1 MANFIGLSNDKTQRI
16 NKRWNCQNSFKGNE
30 NCVFSRFER
39 GGTIRY
45 SLYKETSE
53 SLNEKEDMKKIV
65 KVAMKKLYNWVFF
78 NGFWQSCLQFP
89 LSVSTRWRPQWF
101 PCQPC
106 CRFLHK
112 GKIGE
117 PMNKKIYPLLSI
129 NIIPSKNSISCT
141 GLQHGVDFFR
151 FTAQWW
157 TPRRRWCGLA
167 TIRTA
172 RSWTE
177 DLSGDFFYLFILF
190 IHLSWTE
197 DLSLFCFLFCF
208 STLGYDH
215 ERRT

>member
-65 KVAMKKLYNWVFF
+65 KVAMKNYTIEFF
-78 NGFWQSCLQFP
+78 LKNGFWQSCLQFP

-117 PMNKKIYPLLSI
+117 PMNKNIYPHLFI

-141 GLQHGVDFFR
+141 GLQHGDGFF
-151 FTAQWW
+151 
-157 TPRRRWCGLA
+157 
-167 TIRTA
+167 
-172 RSWTE
+172 
-177 DLSGDFFYLFILF
+177 
-190 IHLSWTE
+190 
-197 DLSLFCFLFCF
+197 
-208 STLGYDH
+208 
-215 ERRT
+215 